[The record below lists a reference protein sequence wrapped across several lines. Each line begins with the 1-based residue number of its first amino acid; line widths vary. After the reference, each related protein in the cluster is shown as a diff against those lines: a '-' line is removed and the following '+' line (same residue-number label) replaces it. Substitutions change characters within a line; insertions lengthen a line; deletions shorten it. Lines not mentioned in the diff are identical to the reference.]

1 MTAEQNKIFMETQG
15 LLAGC
20 GCHLVRASA
29 DEYFI
34 ERNGSNEVL
43 GSGTLDVIY
52 NVAIYMSGSGRFEP
66 EHVVSGPEAYQAGR
80 KMAEKL
86 NQGK

>member
-1 MTAEQNKIFMETQG
+1 MTAEHNKLFMETQG
-15 LLAGC
+15 LLVGC

-34 ERNGSNEVL
+34 EQNGSNKVL

-52 NVAIYMSGSGRFEP
+52 NVAVYMSGSGKFKPEP
-66 EHVVSGPEAYQAGR
+66 VAEGPEAYQAGVAMS
-80 KMAEKL
+80 KKL
-86 NQGK
+86 NQKK